1 MTANRELNSQVAIVF
16 EPASGSHALL
26 ETVFFAQFSPEVD
39 VQQLGEQLADVMEFL
54 PQKSPIQGFKIMV
67 GTGGTETN
75 AVITGG
81 WEFSRVGPDGSVE
94 WVFRV
99 TPEGLSVH
107 CLAYTRW
114 DEVWAKASDILFK
127 ALGKVP
133 SGVGLAGIGM
143 KVIDRFRFTGD
154 TLGTY
159 DLLQLARRP
168 NQFIAD
174 RAFSAGHRWHC
185 HTGWFD
191 AVAGDDSP
199 LASIEVL
206 NQLNIDAAPQIE
218 PAGEKL
224 FVMIDHNQVARSP
237 SGPLVLAAGSDVWV
251 SELMRQLHDA
261 NKKVLADIVTD
272 EMARRINLVVGER
285 K

>member
-1 MTANRELNSQVAIVF
+1 MAIVF
-16 EPASGSHALL
+16 EPANGSHALL

-39 VQQLGEQLADVMEFL
+39 VQQLGEQLEDVAEFL
-54 PQKSPIQGFKIMV
+54 PVKIPIQGFKIIV
-67 GTGGTETN
+67 GTSGPEAN
-75 AVITGG
+75 AVIASG
-81 WEFSRVGPDGSVE
+81 WEFSRVAPDGSVE

-114 DEVWAKASDILFK
+114 DEVWARASEILFK
-127 ALGKVP
+127 VLGKVP
-133 SGVGLAGIGM
+133 SDVGLTGIGM
-143 KVIDRFRFTGD
+143 KVIDRFRFVGHN
-154 TLGTY
+154 LETY
-159 DLLQLARRP
+159 DLLRLAKRP
-168 NQFIAD
+168 NQLIAD

-191 AVAGDDSP
+191 MVASGEGP
-199 LASIEVL
+199 LAPLEVL
-206 NQLNIDAAPQIE
+206 NQLNIDAGPQME

-224 FVMIDHNQVARSP
+224 FVMIDHNQVARNQA
-237 SGPLVLAAGSDVWV
+237 GPLVLGEGSDVWV
-251 SELMRQLHDA
+251 SELMRQLHEA

-285 K
+285 N